1 MKIGNSKTELRARR
15 HKKIRS
21 QVSGT
26 IERPRLAVYKSNQ
39 YLYAQVIDDVS
50 GKTIAQASDITMKGK
65 TKTERAKQ
73 VGIEIAKNALAKKI
87 SKVVFD
93 RGGFSY
99 TGRIKMLAEA
109 AREGGLQ
116 F

>member
-1 MKIGNSKTELRARR
+1 MKTGNSKTELRARR

-21 QVSGT
+21 QVMGT
-26 IERPRLAVYKSNQ
+26 MERPRLSVYKSNRFV
-39 YLYAQVIDDVS
+39 YAQVIDDVS
-50 GKTIAQASDITMKGK
+50 GKTIAQASDMAMKGK

-73 VGIEIAKNALAKKI
+73 VGVEIAKNALAKKI

-93 RGGFSY
+93 RGGFNY
-99 TGRIKMLAEA
+99 TGRIKMLADA

>member
-1 MKIGNSKTELRARR
+1 MKTGNSKTELRARR

-26 IERPRLAVYKSNQ
+26 AERPRLAVYKSNR
-39 YLYAQVIDDVS
+39 YLYAQVIDDVL
-50 GKTIAQASDITMKGK
+50 GKTLAQASDMTLKGK
-65 TKTERAKQ
+65 TKTDKAKQ
-73 VGIEIAKNALAKKI
+73 VGVEIAKNALSKKI

-93 RGGFSY
+93 RGGFNY
-99 TGRIKMLAEA
+99 TGRIKALAEA

>member
-1 MKIGNSKTELRARR
+1 MKTGNSKTELRARR

-26 IERPRLAVYKSNQ
+26 AERPRLAVYKSNR
-39 YLYAQVIDDVS
+39 YLYAQVIDDVA
-50 GKTIAQASDITMKGK
+50 GKTLAQASDMTLKGK
-65 TKTERAKQ
+65 TKTDKAKQ
-73 VGIEIAKNALAKKI
+73 VGVEIAKNALSKKI

-93 RGGFSY
+93 RGGFNY
-99 TGRIKMLAEA
+99 TGRIKALAEA

>member
-1 MKIGNSKTELRARR
+1 MKIGNSKTELRERR

-26 IERPRLAVYKSNQ
+26 AERPRLSVYKSNR
-39 YLYAQVIDDVS
+39 YLYAQVIDDLS
-50 GKTIAQASDITMKGK
+50 GKTLAQASDMALKGK
-65 TKTERAKQ
+65 TKTDKAKQ
-73 VGIEIAKNALAKKI
+73 VGVEIAKIALSKKI

-93 RGGFSY
+93 RGGFNY
-99 TGRIKMLAEA
+99 TGRIKTLADA

>member
-1 MKIGNSKTELRARR
+1 MKTGNSKTELRARR

-26 IERPRLAVYKSNQ
+26 AERPRLAVYKSNR
-39 YLYAQVIDDVS
+39 YLYAQVIDDVL
-50 GKTIAQASDITMKGK
+50 GKTLAQASDMTLKGK
-65 TKTERAKQ
+65 TKTDKAKQ
-73 VGIEIAKNALAKKI
+73 VGAEIAKNALSKKI

-93 RGGFSY
+93 RGGFNY
-99 TGRIKMLAEA
+99 TGRIKALAEA